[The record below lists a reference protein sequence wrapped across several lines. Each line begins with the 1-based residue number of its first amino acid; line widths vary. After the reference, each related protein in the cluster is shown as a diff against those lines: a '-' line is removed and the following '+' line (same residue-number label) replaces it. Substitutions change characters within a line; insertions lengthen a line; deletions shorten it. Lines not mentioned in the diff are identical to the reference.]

1 MTMNHIVLVLIALLT
16 LGTPA
21 QAADDSL
28 YRALGERQ
36 NIAVFVHT
44 ATVDWVKDPVIGYT
58 FDNLNLERFE
68 QRLVDQICELA
79 GGPCKYTGR
88 NMYLSHK
95 GLHLSETE
103 FYRLCEGLQTAMENA
118 HVGFHAQNLL
128 LEILAPMK
136 RDIVTR

>member
-1 MTMNHIVLVLIALLT
+1 MTMKQNILAIAALLFAT
-16 LGTPA
+16 QTN
-21 QAADDSL
+21 AADDKL
-28 YRALGERQ
+28 YRDLGGTE
-36 NIAVFVHT
+36 NIARFVHT
-44 ATVDWVKDPVIGYT
+44 ATEDWVKDPVIGYT

-68 QRLVDQICELA
+68 KRLVDQICELA

-118 HVGFHAQNLL
+118 HVSFGAQNRLL
-128 LEILAPMK
+128 VMLAPMK
-136 RDIVTR
+136 RDVVGR